1 MSQYYYTKTHE
12 CLAVEDGIA
21 TVSITPHAVEQLGE
35 ITYVEL
41 PEVGTELEA
50 KSSFGEIES
59 VKTVSELYAPVSGV
73 VTEINGELDAEPE
86 RVNED
91 PQAQGWMIKIKM
103 SQPEELETCLSEADY
118 QAYLDASA

>member
-12 CLAVEDGIA
+12 CFSVADGVA
-21 TVSITPHAVEQLGE
+21 TVSITPHAVDQLGE

-41 PEVGTELEA
+41 PQVGTELSA
-50 KSSFGEIES
+50 QASFGEIES
-59 VKTVSELYAPVSGV
+59 VKTVSELYAPVSGTV
-73 VTEINGELDAEPE
+73 VEINSELDAEPE
-86 RVNED
+86 RVNDD

-103 SQPEELETCLSEADY
+103 SQPAELENCLSEADY